1 MESLLPP
8 LTAESF
14 SKMILLL
21 QEQRRR
27 GMTPLTSHY
36 PFLDHFCQFQPFM
49 QMITLMIRRSRF
61 FNLNDLALS
70 SCLNLLDL
78 CNTGLFFYTPM
89 WRNELNVCHLIS
101 WIFHC
106 MSTVNETSLLL
117 FQFLTCFCV
126 CSHATL
132 LNIQGKVYVY
142 RSITNT
148 FMSLMTY
155 CFVW

>member
-1 MESLLPP
+1 MGSNKHGISSATFDGDLFLY
-8 LTAESF
+8 
-14 SKMILLL
+14 LLL
-21 QEQRRR
+21 QEQ
-27 GMTPLTSHY
+27 GEGHDPLTSHY

-49 QMITLMIRRSRF
+49 QMITLMIRFKWFGIVILLKSIRF
-61 FNLNDLALS
+61 MQHWA
-70 SCLNLLDL
+70 
-78 CNTGLFFYTPM
+78 FFYTPM

-117 FQFLTCFCV
+117 FHFLTCFCV

-155 CFVW
+155 CFVK